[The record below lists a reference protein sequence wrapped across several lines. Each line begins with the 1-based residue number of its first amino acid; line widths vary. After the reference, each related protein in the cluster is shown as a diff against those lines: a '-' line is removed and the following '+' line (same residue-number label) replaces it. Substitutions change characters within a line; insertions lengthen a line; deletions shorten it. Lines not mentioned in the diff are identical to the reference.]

1 MTKITLKTKMSLE
14 TKEAPDAVALMLE
27 NNKSICLELAARLR
41 ASPPKFVVTCARG
54 SSDHAASYAKYLI
67 ESELGIICA
76 SAAPSIASVY
86 GVKVKMDGALFIA
99 ISQSGQSPDLLAT
112 TKFAKDAGALVVAI
126 VNVEVSPL
134 AAMADIILPLCAGDE
149 KSVAATKSYIT
160 SLAAIGQM
168 VANWS
173 NDKKILQELDKLP
186 KQLDKAILCDWS
198 DAVDDIVKSE
208 HLLVIGRG
216 VGFAIAQEA
225 ALKFK
230 ETCGLHAEAF
240 SAAEIR
246 HGPMAI
252 LKNKITTLV
261 FSQNDQTQPDIIDL
275 LSLLKEQK
283 APVYSVGIDASPATE
298 LTNIKDV
305 YHKFAPIIM
314 VQSFYI
320 MVNNIA
326 LLKGLNPDEPPLL
339 RKVTET
345 K

>member
-1 MTKITLKTKMSLE
+1 MTKISLATQMSVE
-14 TKEAPDAVALMLE
+14 TKEAPNAVGRMLL
-27 NNKSICLELAARLR
+27 NNKAACMDLGAKLR
-41 ASPPKFVVTCARG
+41 ASPPKFVATCARG

-67 ESELGIICA
+67 ETQIGIICA

-86 GVKVKMDGALFIA
+86 GVEVKMDGALFIA
-99 ISQSGQSPDLLAT
+99 ISQSGQSPDILAT
-112 TKFAKDAGALVVAI
+112 TKAAKSAGALVVVI
-126 VNVEVSPL
+126 VNMENSPL
-134 AAMADIILPLCAGDE
+134 AALADIILPLCAGDE
-149 KSVAATKSYIT
+149 TSVAATKSYIT
-160 SLAAIGQM
+160 SLAAIAQM
-168 VANWS
+168 VAHWS
-173 NDKKILQELDKLP
+173 NNDKILQELDKLP
-186 KQLDKAILCDWS
+186 TQLNEAILCDWS
-198 DAVDDIVKSE
+198 AAVDDIVKSE

-230 ETCGLHAEAF
+230 ETCSLHAEAF

-275 LSLLKEQK
+275 LSLLKDQK
-283 APVYSVGIDASPATE
+283 APVYSVGIVNSPAIE
-298 LTNIKDV
+298 LAIVNDV
-305 YHKFAPIIM
+305 YHLFAPLIM

-320 MVNNIA
+320 MVNKIA
-326 LLKGLNPDEPPLL
+326 VMKGLNPDKPPLL
-339 RKVTET
+339 CKVTET